1 MPANIRRDR
10 LFKIVTGSAALEEKK
25 VTPDELIFDSGRHW
39 LVDMRNAGG
48 EALGWINFKRAL
60 SASDNVYFYEMGNR
74 LGIDL
79 LDQYAEKFGFG
90 KKTGIDLHGE
100 ASGLIATPAYK
111 KKVFEDEWYLG
122 DTFNTAIGQG
132 FTLATPMQVAEM
144 LAAVAT
150 DGKRYKPHLVS
161 KIINDD
167 GSVAERFEPQE
178 EGSLPV
184 SQKTLDLI
192 QDGLRAV
199 TEEGGTASAL
209 KSLPVDVAGKTGT
222 AENPPWQGP
231 WLVHCLCSGQE
242 SQPCCGLRCGAGQL
256 WVGFSRAYCSVYL
269 GICLYDTGCQKA
281 RQRVFER

>member
-1 MPANIRRDR
+1 M
-10 LFKIVTGSAALEEKK
+10 
-25 VTPDELIFDSGRHW
+25 
-39 LVDMRNAGG
+39 GG
-48 EALGWINFKRAL
+48 LRPYCNP
-60 SASDNVYFYEMGNR
+60 
-74 LGIDL
+74 
-79 LDQYAEKFGFG
+79 
-90 KKTGIDLHGE
+90 
-100 ASGLIATPAYK
+100 GLQE
-111 KKVFEDEWYLG
+111 KVFEDEWYLG

-222 AENPPWQGP
+222 AENPMAGTMAGSLLMLRPRIPALLWSALWSRAVMGRF
-231 WLVHCLCSGQE
+231 
-242 SQPCCGLRCGAGQL
+242 QPRLLFSLSWNMPLRHRVSKSPAAGLRKIKRPRRRKG
-256 WVGFSRAYCSVYL
+256 
-269 GICLYDTGCQKA
+269 K
-281 RQRVFER
+281 